1 MTSMATPQP
10 SSPTPPKPAVSN
22 QSPDVK
28 SSGTPA
34 VQPDNP
40 VAAVASPDNTV
51 DAAKVLDLDQS
62 ILENQQGEESLLTSL
77 REASL
82 KEAESLREL
91 LKYDKDDPRSRG
103 EQARDAMLT
112 MELAHQQGVAIEG
125 DVVSVPGRVS
135 LIPYSILL
143 LLLVILTNLT
153 TSIHFKFTS
162 PNFLFT
168 APVISLYMI
177 GTIFVYHTA
186 YRAQRLGVQ
195 IIVLFCTII
204 FSVLVDWGYADQ
216 IIHNEFPALNFVQ
229 IAVLKSLFGGH
240 FSSYISEYHEN
251 KFTFLVI
258 GLVAFNLIL
267 ILLILHFVFLG
278 RGTRN
283 IKVKNKNTR

>member
-1 MTSMATPQP
+1 MATPQS
-10 SSPTPPKPAVSN
+10 SSPTPQNASDKGVS
-22 QSPDVK
+22 SD
-28 SSGTPA
+28 
-34 VQPDNP
+34 VQPPSASP
-40 VAAVASPDNTV
+40 VAQGSGAESPIATPNNTV
-51 DAAKVLDLDQS
+51 DEAKILQLDQS

-229 IAVLKSLFGGH
+229 ISVLKSLFGGH

>member
-1 MTSMATPQP
+1 MTTPQP
-10 SSPTPPKPAVSN
+10 PTAISPNSPASVKPSDAQPPSGIPSPQATET
-22 QSPDVK
+22 QS
-28 SSGTPA
+28 
-34 VQPDNP
+34 
-40 VAAVASPDNTV
+40 AVASPDNTV
-51 DAAKVLDLDQS
+51 DAAKFLDLDPS
-62 ILENQQGEESLLTSL
+62 ILANHQGEESLLVSL

-153 TSIHFKFTS
+153 TTIHFKFIS

-195 IIVLFCTII
+195 IIVLLCTII
-204 FSVLVDWGYADQ
+204 FSALVDWGYADQ
-216 IIHNEFPALNFVQ
+216 IIHNEFSALNFAQVF
-229 IAVLKSLFGGH
+229 IIKNLFGGH
-240 FSSYISEYHEN
+240 FSTYLSEYHEN
-251 KFTFLVI
+251 KFAFLII

-267 ILLILHFVFLG
+267 ILLILHFLFLG

-283 IKVKNKNTR
+283 IKIKNTNTR